1 LSAEGSRVTSL
12 RTPARE
18 QGGAH
23 ARRPSCTHEYT
34 PRRAVEGRHAHPAA
48 AMLFEAAR
56 KCMRNKLRSVQLL
69 YYVQHL
75 GPVRGVVLTAHARPA
90 WARAAHQNTCHPY
103 STRGH
108 SACALARCSRAPA
121 LRRPVYR
128 ACFRANLSASRSM
141 RAVTNALKT
150 SRSSAAGFSGGCPRS
165 TGSDCSSTIT
175 RWCKCLRWAWRMWE
189 AGQYAGESE
198 KFEQVRPLAGWTP
211 RSQGGHLKR
220 CVGARVV
227 LRHVRWEGLRLGF
240 GF

>member
-1 LSAEGSRVTSL
+1 MKKDKCKCRVVLPGGGTRKRYLCSWDLCSRGHNLSAEGSRVTSL

-90 WARAAHQNTCHPY
+90 WARAAHQNTCHTY

-108 SACALARCSRAPA
+108 SACA
-121 LRRPVYR
+121 
-128 ACFRANLSASRSM
+128 
-141 RAVTNALKT
+141 
-150 SRSSAAGFSGGCPRS
+150 
-165 TGSDCSSTIT
+165 I
-175 RWCKCLRWAWRMWE
+175 
-189 AGQYAGESE
+189 
-198 KFEQVRPLAGWTP
+198 
-211 RSQGGHLKR
+211 
-220 CVGARVV
+220 ARVV
-227 LRHVRWEGLRLGF
+227 ELPRSAVLYIERAFARTSRPAAACAPSQTH
-240 GF
+240 